1 MNDYE
6 LAHTPYIRRSCV
18 NCVNVAISDDVG
30 IEMGPRKF
38 RRCLEIDISR
48 RPFICCAWRATSL
61 GCQAAMTTEVIWG
74 TQTSFNDAMQ
84 QHSG

>member
-48 RPFICCAWRATSL
+48 RPFILLCVACHVAWLS
-61 GCQAAMTTEVIWG
+61 
-74 TQTSFNDAMQ
+74 SSND
-84 QHSG
+84 H